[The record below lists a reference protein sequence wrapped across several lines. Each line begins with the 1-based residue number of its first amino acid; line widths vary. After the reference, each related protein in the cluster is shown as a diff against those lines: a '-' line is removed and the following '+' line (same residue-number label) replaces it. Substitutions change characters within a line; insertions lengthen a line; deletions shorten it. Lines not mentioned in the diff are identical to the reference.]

1 MVLGIE
7 PSFTRGSCFT
17 PRPLLHPGNSTFV
30 LSKVARRKACSRAG
44 PCSDFYFNKV
54 TLVWVWRINQQ
65 EESLW
70 KKWRD
75 QWGRHHSD
83 LDKTWLWWQ
92 RQWICCGPRERAK
105 NGWSSPAAEHGR
117 QPPWWMPR
125 ESRFGGRQ
133 EQVTQVTPQMI
144 LWPLL
149 CLSLFL
155 LGCCRNRKSNSCPL
169 AGNQEDLH
177 NPHCELLSAPL
188 GSDCMCACCICLG
201 ESGHCTRLV
210 SG

>member
-1 MVLGIE
+1 MTLEID
-7 PSFTRGSCFT
+7 PSFMLGTCST
-17 PRPLLHPGNSTFV
+17 PRPLLHPGNSTFI
-30 LSKVARRKACSRAG
+30 LSEVAWRKACSREG

-65 EESLW
+65 EESLR

-83 LDKTWLWWQ
+83 LDMKWLWWHW
-92 RQWICCGPRERAK
+92 QWNCCDPRERAR

-117 QPPWWMPR
+117 QPPWQVPR

-133 EQVTQVTPQMI
+133 GQVTWVTPQVI
-144 LWPLL
+144 LWPLP

-155 LGCCRNRKSNSCPL
+155 LGCCKN
-169 AGNQEDLH
+169 GNLEDVH
-177 NPHCELLSAPL
+177 GPHRELLSTPL
-188 GSDCMCACCICLG
+188 GSDYVHTYLSWEKWLLYKAC
-201 ESGHCTRLV
+201 
-210 SG
+210 